1 MGSCPPWPLPPHI
14 WLYSCPLG
22 LAWTSPQVISI
33 TLGRGLGQLPR
44 GAVCGLRTEKAADP
58 RVALTHRL
66 GPRLQAGQNRA
77 PLEEP
82 VWVTYQKGLPI
93 SGKLEPLCI
102 RVASASGSLCT
113 EKAPRLTSHGHALAL
128 EVTLTLSGQRG
139 HERGWEDQGT
149 AAKQTAVTRSG
160 GTHTQHSPGSGG
172 ARPAR

>member
-1 MGSCPPWPLPPHI
+1 M
-14 WLYSCPLG
+14 
-22 LAWTSPQVISI
+22 
-33 TLGRGLGQLPR
+33 
-44 GAVCGLRTEKAADP
+44 CGLRTEKAADP

-66 GPRLQAGQNRA
+66 GPRLQAGQNRG

-93 SGKLEPLCI
+93 SGKLGPLCI